1 MFEPIKNTRAFEQV
15 ATQIKERIFS
25 GQLIPGDRLAPEAQ
39 LAADFNVGR
48 QTVREALR
56 LLEMSGFIATQ
67 KGGGG
72 GAFINDAIQGTIRD
86 LFLDA
91 FRMKKGSMEDLTLAR
106 IQVERNVLDLAMEN
120 FDESDAQKLKCNIA
134 EARKRIDQGQTATE
148 INVQF
153 HKLLAQASKNFVY
166 VIIME
171 CIMAVH
177 GRFLMQKEPSLETS
191 SLVVDAHENIILAI
205 LDHNAGLAHKLF
217 KEHLIEVRKRLEQE
231 PEKL

>member
-1 MFEPIKNTRAFEQV
+1 MFEPIKSTRAFEKV

-25 GQLIPGDRLAPEAQ
+25 GQLIPGDRLPPEAQ
-39 LAADFNVGR
+39 LATDFKVGR

-56 LLEMSGFIATQ
+56 LLEMSGFVATQ

-72 GAFINDAIQGTIRD
+72 GAFINDAIQTTIRE

-91 FRMKKGSMEDLTLAR
+91 FRMKKGSIEDLTLAR
-106 IQVERNVLDLAMEN
+106 IYVERNVLDLALEN
-120 FDESDAQKLKCNIA
+120 FDDDDARKLKHNIT
-134 EARKRIDQGQTATE
+134 EARKRIDRGETATE
-148 INVQF
+148 LNVQF

-177 GRFLMQKEPSLETS
+177 GRFLMQKEPSLSTS
-191 SLVVDAHENIILAI
+191 RAVVDAHENILMAI
-205 LDHNAGLAHKLF
+205 LGRNAGLAHELF
-217 KEHLIEVRKRLEQE
+217 KEHLIEVRQRLEKD
-231 PEKL
+231 PEKY